1 MKNIDWKKCRFSVI
15 GLGVLFCI
23 FSFVFKEYYRL
34 FLGFAW
40 ICIGLNGICYYFS
53 ELKKKGSSS
62 KLNIVGTIILF
73 VLAILTIIRNFK

>member
-53 ELKKKGSSS
+53 ELKEKGSSS
-62 KLNIVGTIILF
+62 KLYILIAIIGIIVVIFLWF
-73 VLAILTIIRNFK
+73 FR